1 MSKKNSSVNL
11 KKCFEGTER
20 FSYIYQN
27 FKKKLRRFKTNSFL
41 VAISGGPDSLALAAL
56 IKAYNYEKKMK
67 LQFVLVN
74 HNIRKNSLKEAL
86 MVKRILKKYKIA
98 LKILNNKKKI
108 TNNIQSQAR
117 QIRYELLKKFCIQ
130 KKIKTILTG
139 HNLEDQVETF
149 FIRLSRGSGL
159 KGLSAMKNVT
169 KLNND
174 IKILRP
180 LLDVKKELL
189 IKLSKYV
196 FGKFF
201 NDPSNTNNKYLR
213 TKIRK
218 LQKHLVESGIKYD
231 QIIKSIK
238 NLASSRRTLDDYL
251 NKIFKDTI
259 NRSKDTVYVDLE
271 KYKKFNNEIKLNI
284 LNKSIKTLKRNYYPV
299 RSKKVLNLIK
309 KLENR
314 NFRKAT
320 LGGCIFFFK
329 KDKLCL
335 KKEQKI

>member
-11 KKCFEGTER
+11 KKSFKCTER
-20 FSYIYQN
+20 FSKIYLD
-27 FKKKLRRFKTNSFL
+27 FKKKLSRFKTKSFV

-56 IKAYNYEKKMK
+56 IKTYSYEKKMK
-67 LQFVLVN
+67 LQFALVN
-74 HNIRKNSLKEAL
+74 HNIRNNSLKEAL
-86 MVKRILKKYKIA
+86 KVKELLKKYKID
-98 LKILNNKKKI
+98 LKILNNKTKI
-108 TNNIQSQAR
+108 INNIQSKAR
-117 QIRYELLKKFCIQ
+117 QIRYELLTKFCIQ

-159 KGLSAMKNVT
+159 KGLSAMKNVS
-169 KLNND
+169 KLNYD
-174 IKILRP
+174 IKISRP
-180 LLDVKKELL
+180 LLDTKKDDL
-189 IKLSKYV
+189 IKLSKHV

-201 NDPSNTNNKYLR
+201 TDPSNTNSKYFR

-218 LQKHLVESGIKYD
+218 LQKHLFESGIKYD

-259 NRSKDTVYVDLE
+259 NRSKDIVYIDIE
-271 KYKKFNNEIKLNI
+271 KYRKFNNEIKLNI
-284 LNKSIKTLKRNYYPV
+284 LNKSIKILKRNYYPV
-299 RSKKVLNLIK
+299 RSKKVLNLVK

-314 NFRKAT
+314 TFKKAT
-320 LGGCIFFFK
+320 LGGCIFFVE

-335 KKEQKI
+335 KKEQKL

>member
-1 MSKKNSSVNL
+1 MGSS
-11 KKCFEGTER
+11 
-20 FSYIYQN
+20 
-27 FKKKLRRFKTNSFL
+27 
-41 VAISGGPDSLALAAL
+41 
-56 IKAYNYEKKMK
+56 
-67 LQFVLVN
+67 
-74 HNIRKNSLKEAL
+74 
-86 MVKRILKKYKIA
+86 KYK
-98 LKILNNKKKI
+98 
-108 TNNIQSQAR
+108 
-117 QIRYELLKKFCIQ
+117 
-130 KKIKTILTG
+130 
-139 HNLEDQVETF
+139 
-149 FIRLSRGSGL
+149 GSGL
-159 KGLSAMKNVT
+159 KGLSAMKNVS

-174 IKILRP
+174 IKISRP
-180 LLDVKKELL
+180 LLDIKKEVL

-201 NDPSNTNNKYLR
+201 TDPSNTNSKYLR

-259 NRSKDTVYVDLE
+259 NRSQDIVYVDLE

-320 LGGCIFFFK
+320 LGGCIFFVK

-335 KKEQKI
+335 KKEQKL

>member
-1 MSKKNSSVNL
+1 M
-11 KKCFEGTER
+11 CIR
-20 FSYIYQN
+20 
-27 FKKKLRRFKTNSFL
+27 
-41 VAISGGPDSLALAAL
+41 DS
-56 IKAYNYEKKMK
+56 
-67 LQFVLVN
+67 
-74 HNIRKNSLKEAL
+74 
-86 MVKRILKKYKIA
+86 
-98 LKILNNKKKI
+98 LKILNNKKEI
-108 TNNIQSQAR
+108 SNNIQSKAR

-130 KKIKTILTG
+130 NKIKTILTG

-159 KGLSAMKNVT
+159 KGLSAMKNVS

-174 IKILRP
+174 IKISRP
-180 LLDVKKELL
+180 LLDIKKELL

-201 NDPSNTNNKYLR
+201 SDPSNTNSKYLR

-238 NLASSRRTLDDYL
+238 NLASSRRTLDDYF

-259 NRSKDTVYVDLE
+259 NRSKNVVYVDLE

-309 KLENR
+309 KLDNR

-320 LGGCIFFFK
+320 LGGCIFFVK

>member
-1 MSKKNSSVNL
+1 M
-11 KKCFEGTER
+11 
-20 FSYIYQN
+20 
-27 FKKKLRRFKTNSFL
+27 
-41 VAISGGPDSLALAAL
+41 
-56 IKAYNYEKKMK
+56 
-67 LQFVLVN
+67 
-74 HNIRKNSLKEAL
+74 
-86 MVKRILKKYKIA
+86 
-98 LKILNNKKKI
+98 
-108 TNNIQSQAR
+108 
-117 QIRYELLKKFCIQ
+117 
-130 KKIKTILTG
+130 
-139 HNLEDQVETF
+139 EDQVETF

-159 KGLSAMKNVT
+159 KGLSAMKNVS

-174 IKILRP
+174 IKISRP
-180 LLDVKKELL
+180 LLDIKKEVL

-201 NDPSNTNNKYLR
+201 TDPSNTNRKYLR

-259 NRSKDTVYVDLE
+259 NRSKDVVYVDLE
-271 KYKKFNNEIKLNI
+271 KYKKFNNEIRLNI
-284 LNKSIKTLKRNYYPV
+284 LNKSIKILKRNYYPV

-320 LGGCIFFFK
+320 LGGCIFFVK